1 MLRRRA
7 REEIAVK
14 LNPKEPLQDETQRR
28 TKATIQSLR
37 PAFLPM
43 QERPSAQK
51 LLASHQGVNEGF
63 AKTA

>member
-1 MLRRRA
+1 
-7 REEIAVK
+7 VK
-14 LNPKEPLQDETQRR
+14 LNPKEPLQDETQRS

-43 QERPSAQK
+43 QERPSAKK
-51 LLASHQGVNEGF
+51 LLAYHQGVNEGF